1 MSNITRKDFLNILK
15 RILAVTG
22 LTALLTPVIAYFYPP
37 DLEETPSD
45 PVRVGPE
52 DELPVGSSK
61 TVPFGRYP
69 AIVIHTEEGL
79 RAYSAVCTH
88 FSCIVKWEEDDQ
100 VIACPCHDGYFEAK
114 TGKVLSG
121 PPPTP
126 LEKIDVTIEDGE
138 IFIGGT
144 A

>member
-1 MSNITRKDFLNILK
+1 MSKLTRRDFLNIIK
-15 RILAVTG
+15 RVLAATG
-22 LTALLTPVIAYFYPP
+22 LTALFAPVVAYFYPP
-37 DLEETPSD
+37 DLEEIPSD
-45 PVRVGPE
+45 PVQVGPE

-100 VIACPCHDGYFEAK
+100 VIACPCHDGYFNAED
-114 TGKVLSG
+114 GSVISG

-126 LEKIDVTIEDGE
+126 LEELSLTIKDGDLYV
-138 IFIGGT
+138 GGKT
-144 A
+144 